1 MFETLLGG
9 RSTISR
15 LVFIQSLD
23 TGSQRLNRIVSS
35 TSQIRA
41 AVFSPHA
48 PGFPLPV
55 AYTSAKL
62 TLIVEDY

>member
-23 TGSQRLNRIVSS
+23 TGSQGL
-35 TSQIRA
+35 IRSA
-41 AVFSPHA
+41 AFSPTRRVSLSQW
-48 PGFPLPV
+48 PTPQQNL
-55 AYTSAKL
+55 L
-62 TLIVEDY
+62 

>member
-23 TGSQRLNRIVSS
+23 TGSQRL
-35 TSQIRA
+35 IRSA
-41 AVFSPHA
+41 AFSPTRRVSI
-48 PGFPLPV
+48 PV
-55 AYTSAKL
+55 AYTSAIL
-62 TLIVEDY
+62 TLIVGDY